1 MDEPRIVRHKVFRY
15 ASFLAP
21 GEVDALLARVL
32 SLESS
37 FVASF
42 TSDHDDDYRRSLVLD
57 PPADL
62 QQTMIARVRRLM
74 PEVLRGL
81 GVSFPVGIVECQV
94 TANNDGSY
102 FRVHTDAGD
111 NETRK
116 RELTY
121 VYYFNREPLG
131 YSGGELRVY
140 DDEVRNQRLARR
152 DTFQT
157 IPPAHNSIVFF
168 HARVMHEVTPVVVPS
183 RAFADSRF
191 TVNGWVQRT

>member
-1 MDEPRIVRHKVFRY
+1 MDPPRIVRHRVFRY
-15 ASFLAP
+15 AGFLSPADV
-21 GEVDALLARVL
+21 GALLARVL
-32 SLESS
+32 ALEPS
-37 FVASF
+37 FVPSF
-42 TSDHDDDYRRSLVLD
+42 TSDHDDDYRRSLVLN
-57 PPADL
+57 PPEDL
-62 QQTMIARVRRLM
+62 QREMVAKVRTLM

-81 GVSFPVGIVECQV
+81 GVSFPVGVVECQV
-94 TANNDGSY
+94 TANNDGSF

-121 VYYFNREPLG
+121 VYYFNRAPLG
-131 YSGGELRVY
+131 FGGGELRVY
-140 DDEVRNQRLARR
+140 DDEVHDGRLRRR

-157 IPPAHNSIVFF
+157 IAPEHNTIVFF
-168 HARVMHEVTPVVVPS
+168 HARVMHEVTPVSVPS

>member
-1 MDEPRIVRHKVFRY
+1 MEAPRIVRHRVFRY
-15 ASFLAP
+15 ASFLSPA
-21 GEVDALLARVL
+21 EVDALTSRVL
-32 SLESS
+32 ALEDR
-37 FVASF
+37 FVSSF

-62 QQTMIARVRRLM
+62 QHAMIAKVRALM

-81 GVSFPVGIVECQV
+81 GTSFPVGVIECQV

-111 NETRK
+111 NETHT

-121 VYYFNREPLG
+121 VYYFNRMPLG
-131 YSGGELRVY
+131 FSGGELRVY
-140 DDEVRNQRLARR
+140 DEVRNGKLARR
-152 DTFQT
+152 DSFQT
-157 IPPAHNSIVFF
+157 IAPEHNTIVFL

-183 RAFADSRF
+183 KAFGDSRF
-191 TVNGWVQRT
+191 TVNGWVRRV